1 MQEPVFIRLG
11 MTSAFIMLVILS
23 VVGMLVGVVLR
34 LLLIIGLV
42 LTPTSFLR
50 LVAEFL
56 LLYSI
61 FVELDWLDIVLIIV
75 VMIKC
80 ALVEQMHII
89 FYIFVG
95 LRLKVLLLLLEGVVI
110 VGLWLIVFNI
120 TVFVAMSVFKLREI
134 VI

>member
-1 MQEPVFIRLG
+1 

-23 VVGMLVGVVLR
+23 VVGMLVGVVFR

-42 LTPTSFLR
+42 LIPTSFLR

-61 FVELDWLDIVLIIV
+61 FVELDWLDIVQIIV

-80 ALVEQMHII
+80 AQVEQMHII
-89 FYIFVG
+89 FHIFVG

>member
-1 MQEPVFIRLG
+1 

-42 LTPTSFLR
+42 LIPTSFLR

-89 FYIFVG
+89 FHIFVG